1 MFLHSGVSEALLTL
15 ESLPTQGSQFLEVT
29 ACQGEA
35 FQCRPTN
42 PESTLTSLT
51 LRPLPPA
58 LITRAKNQ
66 TARGGP
72 GPKPSNRIQTGTLH
86 LPVSVFFAKIT
97 ELVCM
102 LDEFVHIQH

>member
-66 TARGGP
+66 PAKGGP
-72 GPKPSNRIQTGTLH
+72 GPKPSNGIQTGTLH

-97 ELVCM
+97 ELVCV